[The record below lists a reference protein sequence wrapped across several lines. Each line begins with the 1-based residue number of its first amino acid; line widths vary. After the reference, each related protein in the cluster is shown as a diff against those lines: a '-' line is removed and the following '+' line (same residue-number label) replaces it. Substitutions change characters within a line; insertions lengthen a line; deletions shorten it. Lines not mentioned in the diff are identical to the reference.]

1 MVERLRP
8 DGWDRGAGCDGKC
21 YSNVSGST
29 WLKAAIVN
37 LNQSEA
43 GLKYAT
49 GMVRNHGTL
58 VMTAGPPTASFSMLD
73 FIFKQLNVFG
83 TQNGSGQDLRET
95 IGLCTRHSIE
105 SSLKLYKLDEESL
118 REMVA
123 GTHEPGWSGKA
134 VVVI

>member
-1 MVERLRP
+1 
-8 DGWDRGAGCDGKC
+8 
-21 YSNVSGST
+21 
-29 WLKAAIVN
+29 
-37 LNQSEA
+37 
-43 GLKYAT
+43 
-49 GMVRNHGTL
+49 MVRNHGTL
-58 VMTAGPPTASFSMLD
+58 VMTAGPPIASFSMLD

-95 IGLCTRHSIE
+95 IELCTQHSIQ

-123 GTHEPGWSGKA
+123 GTHEAGWSGKA